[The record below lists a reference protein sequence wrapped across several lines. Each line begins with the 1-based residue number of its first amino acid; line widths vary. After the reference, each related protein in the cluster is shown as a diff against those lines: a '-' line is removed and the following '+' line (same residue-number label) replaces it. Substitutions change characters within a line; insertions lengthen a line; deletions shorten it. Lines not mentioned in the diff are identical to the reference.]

1 MSSTSSPLDIN
12 LIFYYIITC
21 VRIWSYAAFNIGKK
35 IMVCDG
41 AVVGLSSAFYA
52 NNICGFH
59 FFLIKSIRPR
69 YLVVT

>member
-1 MSSTSSPLDIN
+1 
-12 LIFYYIITC
+12 
-21 VRIWSYAAFNIGKK
+21 
-35 IMVCDG
+35 MVCDG